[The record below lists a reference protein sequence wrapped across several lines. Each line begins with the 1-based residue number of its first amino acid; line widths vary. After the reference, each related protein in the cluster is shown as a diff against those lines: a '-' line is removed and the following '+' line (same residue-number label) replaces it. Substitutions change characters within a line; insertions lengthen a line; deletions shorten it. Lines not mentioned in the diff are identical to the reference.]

1 MQCNSSSLLGRR
13 AFLQLSGLAAAGT
26 CLTPFANAVD
36 SKAHVLRIRRSE
48 IELGDR
54 HRFVTTTYNGQFP
67 GPVLRATVG
76 VPVRV
81 DVFNETDTT
90 EQIHWQGQKLAGG
103 VVAPHSRQ
111 RMEFTPS
118 RAGLYLYHSEVVA
131 GSDLGAGLYSGQSGA
146 LLVEPARPVLESLV
160 VLKGFG
166 PFMRR
171 TVRGCEV
178 GHSGVTLNG
187 RLPGPLRASPGERVL
202 LQVLNAGATETY
214 HLELPGHVFEV
225 TALDGN
231 PLAAPVRLGALQLSP
246 GERVSARVVVNQ
258 PTRWVVRETDR
269 APAFLRG
276 VNTGKPDETLPVVLT
291 RHSAARSGF
300 NRWSINRPELR
311 VTAGARYRLQIHN
324 TSDELIPLHLQRH
337 RLQVHGVLKDV
348 AVVGPHQRV
357 EVDFEADGR
366 GTALLYCTRQLHSDF
381 GLRAR
386 VDYT

>member
-26 CLTPFANAVD
+26 CLGPFANAVD
-36 SKAHVLRIRRSE
+36 SRVHVLRIRESE
-48 IELGDR
+48 IELRPGY
-54 HRFVTTTYNGQFP
+54 RFITTTYNDQFP

-76 VPVRV
+76 VPVCV
-81 DVFNETDTT
+81 DVINETDTT
-90 EQIHWQGQKLAGG
+90 EQIHWQGQELACG
-103 VVAPHSRQ
+103 VVLPRSRR

-118 RAGLYLYHSEVVA
+118 RAGVYLYHSEVVA

-146 LLVEPARPVLESLV
+146 LLVEPVQESLV
-160 VLKGFG
+160 VLKGCE

-171 TVRGCEV
+171 TGRGCEV
-178 GHSGVTLNG
+178 GYSGVTLNG

-231 PLAAPVRLGALQLSP
+231 PLAAPVRVGALQLSP

-269 APAFLRG
+269 APTFLRG
-276 VNTGKPDETLPVVLT
+276 LNTGKPDETLPVMLT
-291 RHSAARSGF
+291 RHPAARSGF
-300 NRWSINRPELR
+300 NRWSMNRPELR
-311 VTAGARYRLQIHN
+311 VIAGARYRLQIHN

-348 AVVGPHQRV
+348 AVVGPQQRV

-366 GTALLYCTRQLHSDF
+366 GSALLHCTRQLHSDF